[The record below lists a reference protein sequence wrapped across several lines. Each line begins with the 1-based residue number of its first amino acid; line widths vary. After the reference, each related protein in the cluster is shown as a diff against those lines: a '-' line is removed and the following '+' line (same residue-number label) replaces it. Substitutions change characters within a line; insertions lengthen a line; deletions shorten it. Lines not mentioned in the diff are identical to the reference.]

1 MKTVKSLQYLQDE
14 VIVKYEEDGVLS
26 VYKLIKVGAEWKGES
41 KHLDSFFKPLLRKGE
56 LQ

>member
-14 VIVKYEEDGVLS
+14 VVIEYEEDGVLF
-26 VYKLIKVGAEWKGES
+26 VYKLKKVGVEWKGES
-41 KHLDSFFKPLLRKGE
+41 ERLDRFFAPLLQKGE